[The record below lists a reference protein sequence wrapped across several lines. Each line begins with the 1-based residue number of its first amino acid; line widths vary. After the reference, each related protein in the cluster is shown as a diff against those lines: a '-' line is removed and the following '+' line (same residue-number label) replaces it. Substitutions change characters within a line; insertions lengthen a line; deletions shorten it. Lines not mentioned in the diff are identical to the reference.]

1 MDIIK
6 TDGDIKRE
14 RDVNIYINKIME
26 HDTSAQTIKTIL
38 LKFPDLKG
46 FTYMRSEEL
55 HEGSLLR
62 TVDLNIEKLSVP
74 AIIVGIKKGSTGA
87 IINITLY
94 NNNLDSYWKIL
105 PSKYY
110 LFTLEPSENKH
121 VKRLIADYIDMGFKI
136 K

>member
-6 TDGDIKRE
+6 TDGDIKRD
-14 RDVNIYINKIME
+14 RDVVSYINKMTE
-26 HDTSAQTIKTIL
+26 YDTSVKTMKYIL

-46 FTYMRSEEL
+46 FTYVRSEEL
-55 HEGSLLR
+55 HKGSLLR
-62 TVDLNIEKLSVP
+62 TVDLNIQKLSVP
-74 AIIVGIKKGSTGA
+74 AIIVDIKKGSSDA

-94 NNNLDSYWKIL
+94 NNGLDSYWKIL

-110 LFTLEPSENKH
+110 LFILEPSENKH
-121 VKRLIADYIDMGFKI
+121 VKRLISEYIEMGFKI